1 MKIKKLKKLSIF
13 AMLFAFT
20 MSALPVIAADYD
32 AVELTVTV
40 SPYFSL
46 SQIGSPTT
54 TGVVQRASTTS
65 LEFTTPSALLYSL
78 SSNEESQI
86 RISATAPV
94 SDGTGS
100 VNALFGTAANAMKIV
115 FTKSDSTTTSSAV
128 TDASSSSP
136 TASSNAK
143 AIAFNFTATTPAI
156 ADTNVTEDTP
166 IVSVSNNALLYDF
179 GSGIYTLPFS
189 VNGESV
195 SNTFSNDDVGG
206 DYKATLVIEK
216 VEV

>member
-13 AMLFAFT
+13 VMTFT
-20 MSALPVIAADYD
+20 LIMSVIPVNAADSD
-32 AVELTVTV
+32 EVDLTVTV

-46 SQIGSPTT
+46 SQNGSQTT
-54 TGVVQRASTTS
+54 TGVVKRASTTS
-65 LEFTTPSALLYSL
+65 LEFTTPIALSYSL

-143 AIAFNFTATTPAI
+143 AIAFNFTATTPTI
-156 ADTNVTEDTP
+156 AVSSVTEDTP
-166 IVSVSNNALLYDF
+166 SVSVSDNALLYDF

-189 VNGESV
+189 VNGASI

-206 DYKATLVIEK
+206 NYKATLVIEK